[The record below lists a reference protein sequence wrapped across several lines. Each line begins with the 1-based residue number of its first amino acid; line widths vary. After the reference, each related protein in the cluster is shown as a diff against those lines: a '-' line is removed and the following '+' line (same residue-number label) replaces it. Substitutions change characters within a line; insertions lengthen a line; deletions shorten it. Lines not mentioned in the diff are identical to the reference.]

1 MWLYLNILV
10 GDTFD
15 PWNILSYSSKTC
27 QEWEEHHFLLIPSI
41 PTERFKSHQ
50 HQNKFSSLRP
60 PSHPQKKF
68 TKFHL
73 YCRKPDKLPPVTMKE
88 VMTKPE
94 WVSLY
99 LPEPLDNSI
108 YSQLQEKVT
117 NVNSTVRSQIFLYQF
132 LHMKYE
138 YGKIVKQLGV
148 CQVFYFLF
156 FFGVFVF
163 FFLGGGWKVFLWVF
177 FLIMNMLPKVLL
189 RVPLLLLST
198 DLI

>member
-1 MWLYLNILV
+1 MLATHLILEIFWATPVKLVRNGRNTTSFKPPPYLQKDSKAINTKKIQFF
-10 GDTFD
+10 DTPF
-15 PWNILSYSSKTC
+15 
-27 QEWEEHHFLLIPSI
+27 
-41 PTERFKSHQ
+41 
-50 HQNKFSSLRP
+50 
-60 PSHPQKKF
+60 HPQKKF

-138 YGKIVKQLGV
+138 YGKIVKQLDVCRVVTFSFVVGV
-148 CQVFYFLF
+148 LVC
-156 FFGVFVF
+156 FFG
-163 FFLGGGWKVFLWVF
+163 GGGG
-177 FLIMNMLPKVLL
+177 
-189 RVPLLLLST
+189 
-198 DLI
+198 

>member
-1 MWLYLNILV
+1 MGGTPLPLNPL
-10 GDTFD
+10 D
-15 PWNILSYSSKTC
+15 SKAINTKKN
-27 QEWEEHHFLLIPSI
+27 QFFE
-41 PTERFKSHQ
+41 T
-50 HQNKFSSLRP
+50 

-99 LPEPLDNSI
+99 LPEPLDIGI
-108 YSQLQEKVT
+108 YSQLQETVT

-138 YGKIVKQLGV
+138 YGKIVRQLDV
-148 CQVFYFLF
+148 CRVVTFSFVVGF
-156 FFGVFVF
+156 FWGGE
-163 FFLGGGWKVFLWVF
+163 GGG
-177 FLIMNMLPKVLL
+177 
-189 RVPLLLLST
+189 
-198 DLI
+198 